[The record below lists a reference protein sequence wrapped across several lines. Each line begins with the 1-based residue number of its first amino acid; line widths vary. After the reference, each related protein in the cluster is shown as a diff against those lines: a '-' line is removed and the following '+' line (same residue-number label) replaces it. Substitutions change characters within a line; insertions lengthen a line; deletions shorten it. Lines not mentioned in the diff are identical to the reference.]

1 MKQLAALA
9 FATAFM
15 ASAAGAPL
23 HDAAGNGDVEKIKRL
38 LAAGADPNAHSDDG
52 RTALHYAAWQGAPD
66 AIAALIAGGAD
77 PNKRNRKD
85 QGHCATPGCMGRSR
99 RGRIR
104 PARWRCGPQRPRQ
117 TQGLRAAL
125 GGLARQ
131 RGVHRAPHQGWSRS
145 EPALLSG
152 SVNSHCTRLP
162 GMVTSNRSRPCSPAV
177 PIPTSRRG
185 DDGRV
190 PLHDAAWQDH
200 PDPITALIAA
210 GADPNA
216 RAKGVKAAPLHW
228 AAKRDSADAIA
239 ALIAG
244 GADPNAAA
252 RGKATPLHWAAE
264 HDSATAITTLIEGG
278 ADPSVRARRNTPV
291 DVARKIGNT
300 QAVAAFDAAG
310 AIVMSKGPLPM
321 EASNETELTV
331 EALGRLM
338 DAVASYHYQ
347 KRVAG
352 KAVAASCF
360 LDPKV
365 EDSMGC
371 VWRAHDRGS
380 DLHAMRQVAKKE
392 ARTRCKNAGGKSCKE
407 FWRDGKLKARGLS
420 AETHEKFRSSL
431 EGMEGELPEA
441 RLLPDGESVSADL
454 RDAFPNLVEYWEK
467 ERARLAERKLNYAI
481 CANQHGTFTS
491 YAMLGGKT
499 QPSGI
504 HTMCIAKCDAVATWY
519 SSDGPCYVVYAD
531 GEFASAS
538 AKAALVGDE

>member
-1 MKQLAALA
+1 MKRLAALA
-9 FATAFM
+9 FTTAFM

-23 HDAAGNGDVEKIKRL
+23 HDAAGNGDVEEIKRL
-38 LAAGADPNAHSDDG
+38 LAADADPNAPSDDG
-52 RTALHYAAWQGAPD
+52 RTALHYAAWQGSAE

-85 QGHCATPGCMGRSR
+85 KAT
-99 RGRIR
+99 
-104 PARWRCGPQRPRQ
+104 
-117 TQGLRAAL
+117 AL
-125 GGLARQ
+125 
-131 RGVHRAPHQGWSRS
+131 HRAVWEGHTEAVS
-145 EPALLSG
+145 ALLDG
-152 SVNSHCTRLP
+152 GADPNARA
-162 GMVTSNRSRPCSPAV
+162 NRKASPLHWATWQGNAECIALLIKGGADPNPRCCPDRSTPLHSAAWNGDLESIEALLAGGADPNV
-177 PIPTSRRG
+177 RRG

-216 RAKGVKAAPLHW
+216 RAKGAKAAPLHW

-264 HDSATAITTLIEGG
+264 HDSAMAITTLIEGG
-278 ADPSVRARRNTPV
+278 ADPSVRARRKTPV

-300 QAVAAFDAAG
+300 EAIAAFHAAG
-310 AIVMSKGPLPM
+310 VIVKSKRALPM
-321 EASNETELTV
+321 EASGETNLTV

-338 DAVASYHYQ
+338 DAAASYQYQ
-347 KRVAG
+347 KRVAA

-360 LDPKV
+360 FDPKV
-365 EDSMGC
+365 GNSMEC

-380 DLHAMRQVAKKE
+380 DLRVMRQVAKKE
-392 ARTRCKNAGGKSCKE
+392 ARTRCKNAGGKSCKV

-420 AETHEKFRSSL
+420 AETSKKFRSSL

-441 RLLPDGESVSADL
+441 RLLPDGESVSAHFS
-454 RDAFPNLVEYWEK
+454 DAFPNLVEYWEK
-467 ERARLAERKLNYAI
+467 QRARLAERKLNYAI
-481 CANQHGTFTS
+481 CANQHGTFTA

-499 QPSGI
+499 ELSGI
-504 HTMCIAKCDAVATWY
+504 HRMCIAKCDAVATWF
-519 SSDGPCYVVYAD
+519 SSEGPCYVFYGD

-538 AKAALVGDE
+538 AEAALAGDE